1 MKLELQ
7 TSKQKRPKEMTKMK
21 KVIIF
26 LVVVSSIIM
35 AQTPNQI
42 NKVEKFYLRGT
53 SATWAT
59 IDTTDW
65 DTTGAFKAGALG
77 YLSLSFQYRDTI
89 PTIYFK
95 VQAKPD
101 GALTYGEIDSV
112 TIVSDSLIVSKGGTV
127 ETQEIVLRS
136 PTVDKL
142 GGKVNAQFRI
152 APHWV
157 GGSHTTLKGYAFDTL
172 SYKLWIN
179 FAK

>member
-1 MKLELQ
+1 
-7 TSKQKRPKEMTKMK
+7 MK

-53 SATWAT
+53 SSTYAT
-59 IDTTDW
+59 IDTTKW

-77 YLSLSFQYRDTI
+77 FVSLSFQYRDTI

-101 GALTYGEIDSV
+101 GALRYSEIDSV

-127 ETQEIVLRS
+127 ETQEVILRS

-142 GGKVNAQFRI
+142 AKVGAQFRI

-157 GGSHTTLKGYAFDTL
+157 GGSHATLKGYASDTL